1 MLGLVDEHK
10 RKNMNFSNWK
20 EFKRCKLEQDD
31 VSSETSF
38 NSMIDSD
45 YELNN
50 AVEAT
55 AMGISKRD
63 KFDKVFKD
71 SKRQGA
77 SDDFKHDKDYI
88 Y

>member
-1 MLGLVDEHK
+1 MDE
-10 RKNMNFSNWK
+10 
-20 EFKRCKLEQDD
+20 C
-31 VSSETSF
+31 SSETSF
-38 NSMIDSD
+38 NSLIDSD

-63 KFDKVFKD
+63 KFDVVYKEG
-71 SKRQGA
+71 KRRGA
-77 SDDFKHDKDYI
+77 ELDLKTDKDYI